1 MWDEYT
7 LGTTALSLAFLNN
20 KNSHFEKTDDVEI
33 MWNLINVI
41 QVPLKIDFHHVLDD
55 PLSNFRNDAFR
66 VPDMVTGRIYSV
78 ISTYLR

>member
-1 MWDEYT
+1 VCSRKTRIIVPKHCFMWDEYT

-41 QVPLKIDFHHVLDD
+41 
-55 PLSNFRNDAFR
+55 
-66 VPDMVTGRIYSV
+66 
-78 ISTYLR
+78 